1 MCVVNKSPIFYIALV
16 LRTRADLQ
24 RGTNTFSKVQQSP
37 TPLHPFS
44 DKESHIVCVYSK
56 IQTRIA
62 RKNILE
68 SWSPVGPKILKISL
82 CMSQQS
88 VYSNRCMAWY
98 NATGKENDK
107 SLYETPTIDRCIFC
121 GDHGKIKCNMTIVF
135 SEFETNTGP
144 MCTRC
149 YHANSRKALL
159 K

>member
-1 MCVVNKSPIFYIALV
+1 
-16 LRTRADLQ
+16 
-24 RGTNTFSKVQQSP
+24 
-37 TPLHPFS
+37 
-44 DKESHIVCVYSK
+44 
-56 IQTRIA
+56 
-62 RKNILE
+62 
-68 SWSPVGPKILKISL
+68 
-82 CMSQQS
+82 MSQQS
-88 VYSNRCMAWY
+88 VYSNRCMAWH
-98 NATGKENDK
+98 NATGEENDK